1 MSKGKMELKQI
12 VDSLAAQEALFEQNV
27 QRLENVFPID
37 KGMSLEVLQDK
48 KQGLDIMHK
57 DIMAQIITLR
67 DIVQQMTDLEN
78 TLSNKNQMIKNIL
91 DDIKENKRFKLF
103 LLSEFDVIGLIGIN
117 LAALFTT
124 FTIGLST
131 MGLMDLLLFE
141 IVYMSVFIAV
151 RVVSKKSLNDILIE
165 NFIPEYTSFT
175 KDYSTNEKQKEEL
188 TKVKKLANNWLKKL
202 NQLDYRNY
210 HLSLILSDMISS
222 KELIS
227 FLGYVPVEILRR
239 LKSLQ
244 EEAELFEPTIDDQQE
259 LPKVK
264 KIGTMPDMPGI

>member
-1 MSKGKMELKQI
+1 MSKGNMELKQI
-12 VDSLAAQEALFEQNV
+12 VDSLAAQESLFEQNV
-27 QRLENVFPID
+27 QRLENEFPID

-48 KQGLDIMHK
+48 KQRLDIMHK
-57 DIMAQIITLR
+57 DIMSQIITLR
-67 DIVQQMTDLEN
+67 DIVQQMIDLEN
-78 TLSNKNQMIKNIL
+78 TLSNENQMIKNIL
-91 DDIKENKRFKLF
+91 DDIKQNKRFKLF
-103 LLSEFDVIGLIGIN
+103 LLSKFDVIGLIGIH

-151 RVVSKKSLNDILIE
+151 GVVSKKSLNDILIE

-188 TKVKKLANNWLKKL
+188 TKVKELANNWLKKL
-202 NQLDYRNY
+202 HQLDYRNY
-210 HLSLILSDMISS
+210 RLSLILSDMISS
-222 KELIS
+222 KKHIS
-227 FLGYVPVEILRR
+227 YLGYIPVEILRR
-239 LKSLQ
+239 LESLQ
-244 EEAELFEPTIDDQQE
+244 EEAKMFESTIDDQQE
-259 LPKVK
+259 PSKVK